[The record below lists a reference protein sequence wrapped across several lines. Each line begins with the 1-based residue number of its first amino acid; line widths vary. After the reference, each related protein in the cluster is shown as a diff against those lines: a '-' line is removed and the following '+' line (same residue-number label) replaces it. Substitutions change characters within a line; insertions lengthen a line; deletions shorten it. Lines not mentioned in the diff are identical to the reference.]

1 VDVEG
6 ECRPKIE
13 VMPMEFAEVAG
24 QDEETRVSSVSR
36 IIDKAISSNS
46 CLVTI
51 YGRDLGKQYSIDRPE
66 ITIGRGGDNA
76 IVLDMDNVSR
86 MHARVVQ
93 KSDGIFLEDL
103 NSTNGTYVND
113 VEVKFERLRNGD
125 LIKIGGAILK
135 FLSGGN
141 IESLFH
147 EEIYRMTIVD
157 GLTQVH
163 NKRYFMEFLDREMA
177 RCSRY
182 DRPLALLLFDIDKF
196 KQINDVHGHL
206 AGDYIL
212 KRLAEMVAKHVRKE
226 EAFARYGGEEFAI
239 IMPETNGDRA
249 KIFAE
254 KIRRM
259 VESTPFSY
267 EDREI
272 AVTVSIGIAE
282 MKQHREP
289 MAFIKASD
297 EKLYL
302 AKSKGRNRVEG
313 VDGSP

>member
-1 VDVEG
+1 
-6 ECRPKIE
+6 
-13 VMPMEFAEVAG
+13 MEFAEVAG
-24 QDEETRVSSVSR
+24 QDEETRVSSVSK
-36 IIDKAISSNS
+36 IIDKAISSDS

-51 YGRDLGKQYSIDRPE
+51 YGRDLGKQYVLDHPE
-66 ITIGRGGDNA
+66 VTIGRGADNT

-86 MHARVVQ
+86 AHARVLQ
-93 KSDGIFLEDL
+93 RSDGFFLEDM

-113 VEVKFERLRNGD
+113 LEVKYERLRNGD

-182 DRPLALLLFDIDKF
+182 DRPLSLLLFDIDHF
-196 KQINDVHGHL
+196 KKINDGHGHL
-206 AGDYIL
+206 AGDHIL

-239 IMPETNGDRA
+239 IMPETSGERA
-249 KIFAE
+249 RIFAE

-259 VESTPFSY
+259 VEATPFAY
-267 EDREI
+267 EDRQI
-272 AVTVSIGIAE
+272 PVTVSIGIAQ
-282 MKQHREP
+282 MRQHREP
-289 MAFIKASD
+289 AAFIKAAD

-302 AKSKGRNRVEG
+302 AKNSGRNRVEG
-313 VDGSP
+313 GQEP

>member
-1 VDVEG
+1 
-6 ECRPKIE
+6 
-13 VMPMEFAEVAG
+13 MEFAEVAG

-51 YGRDLGKQYSIDRPE
+51 YGRELGKQYAIEKPE
-66 ITIGRGGDNA
+66 ITIGRGADNE

-93 KSDGIFLEDL
+93 KADGIFLEDL

-113 VEVKFERLRNGD
+113 AEVKFERLRNGD

-163 NKRYFMEFLDREMA
+163 NKRYFMEFIDREMA

-196 KQINDVHGHL
+196 KQINDLHGHL
-206 AGDYIL
+206 AGDHIL
-212 KRLAEMVAKHVRKE
+212 KRLAEIVAKHVRKE

-239 IMPETNGDRA
+239 IMPETNGERA
-249 KIFAE
+249 KIFGE

-259 VESTPFSY
+259 VESTPFMY

-289 MAFIKASD
+289 MSFIKAAD

-302 AKSKGRNRVEG
+302 AKSNGRNRVEG
-313 VDGSP
+313 VDA

>member
-1 VDVEG
+1 
-6 ECRPKIE
+6 
-13 VMPMEFAEVAG
+13 MEFSEVAG
-24 QDEETRVSSVSR
+24 QDEETRVSSVSK
-36 IIDKAISSNS
+36 IIDKAISTSC

-51 YGRDLGKQYSIDRPE
+51 YGRDLGKQYTLDRPE
-66 ITIGRGGDNA
+66 TTIGRGADNS

-86 MHARVVQ
+86 LHARVLQ
-93 KSDGIFLEDL
+93 RSDGHFVEDL

-182 DRPLALLLFDIDKF
+182 DRPLALLLFDIDHF
-196 KQINDVHGHL
+196 KQINDLHGHL
-206 AGDYIL
+206 AGDHVL
-212 KRLAEMVAKHVRKE
+212 KRMAEMIAKHVRKE

-239 IMPETNGDRA
+239 IMPETNGERA
-249 KIFAE
+249 RIFAE

-259 VESTPFSY
+259 VESTPFVY

-272 AVTVSIGIAE
+272 QVTVSIGIAQ

-289 MAFIKASD
+289 MSFIRAAD
-297 EKLYL
+297 EKLYA
-302 AKSKGRNRVEG
+302 AKNGGRNRVEG
-313 VDGSP
+313 GD

>member
-1 VDVEG
+1 
-6 ECRPKIE
+6 
-13 VMPMEFAEVAG
+13 MEFAEVAG
-24 QDEETRVSSVSR
+24 QDEDTRVSSVSR
-36 IIDKAISSNS
+36 IIDKAISSES

-51 YGRDLGKQYSIDRPE
+51 YGRDLGKQYPLDRPE
-66 ITIGRGGDNA
+66 TTIGRGADNA
-76 IVLDMDNVSR
+76 LVLDMDNVSR
-86 MHARVVQ
+86 MHARVLQ
-93 KSDGIFLEDL
+93 KADGYFIEDL

-113 VEVKFERLRNGD
+113 AEVKYERLRNGD

-196 KQINDVHGHL
+196 KGINDLHGHL
-206 AGDYIL
+206 AGDHVL
-212 KRLAEMVAKHVRKE
+212 KRLAEMVSKHVRKE

-239 IMPETNGDRA
+239 IMPETSCERA

-259 VESTPFSY
+259 VESTPFVY

-272 AVTVSIGIAE
+272 SVTVSIGIAE
-282 MKQHREP
+282 MKHHREP
-289 MAFIKASD
+289 LAFIKSAD
-297 EKLYL
+297 ERLYA
-302 AKSKGRNRVEG
+302 AKANGRNRVEA
-313 VDGSP
+313 

>member
-1 VDVEG
+1 MG
-6 ECRPKIE
+6 
-13 VMPMEFAEVAG
+13 MEFAEVAG

-36 IIDKAISSNS
+36 IIDKAISSTS

-51 YGRDLGKQYSIDRPE
+51 YGRDLGKQYALDKPE
-66 ITIGRGGDNA
+66 ITIGRGADSS

-93 KSDGIFLEDL
+93 KTDGIFLEDL

-113 VEVKFERLRNGD
+113 LEVKFERLRNGD

-157 GLTQVH
+157 GLTQIH

-182 DRPLALLLFDIDKF
+182 DRPLSLLLFDIDKF
-196 KQINDVHGHL
+196 KTINDVHGHL
-206 AGDYIL
+206 AGDYVL

-259 VESTPFSY
+259 VESSPFVY

-272 AVTVSIGIAE
+272 TVTVSIGISE
-282 MKQHREP
+282 MRTHRDP
-289 MAFIKASD
+289 NAFIKAAD
-297 EKLYL
+297 EKLYT
-302 AKSKGRNRVEG
+302 AKNKGRNRIEG
-313 VDGSP
+313 ADA

>member
-1 VDVEG
+1 
-6 ECRPKIE
+6 
-13 VMPMEFAEVAG
+13 MEFAEVAG
-24 QDEETRVSSVSR
+24 QDEETRVSSVSK

-51 YGRDLGKQYSIDRPE
+51 YGRELGKQYSLENPE
-66 ITIGRGGDNA
+66 ITIGRGADNA

-182 DRPLALLLFDIDKF
+182 DRPLSLLLFDIDKF
-196 KQINDVHGHL
+196 KGINDLHGHL
-206 AGDYIL
+206 AGDHIL
-212 KRLAEMVAKHVRKE
+212 KRLAEIVAKHVRKE

-239 IMPETNGDRA
+239 LLRGVPLAGAARAAERLRIAIAELVFVGDPPL
-249 KIFAE
+249 
-254 KIRRM
+254 
-259 VESTPFSY
+259 S
-267 EDREI
+267 
-272 AVTVSIGIAE
+272 VSISIGCASIACMQDATSGALIHIADQRLYE
-282 MKQHREP
+282 AKQ
-289 MAFIKASD
+289 A
-297 EKLYL
+297 
-302 AKSKGRNRVEG
+302 GRGRVVAEG
-313 VDGSP
+313 FFARD

>member
-1 VDVEG
+1 
-6 ECRPKIE
+6 
-13 VMPMEFAEVAG
+13 MEFAEVAG
-24 QDEETRVSSVSR
+24 QDEDTRVSSVSR
-36 IIDKAISSNS
+36 IIDKAISSQS

-51 YGRDLGKQYSIDRPE
+51 YGRDLGKQYALDQAE
-66 ITIGRGGDNA
+66 TTIGRGADNT
-76 IVLDMDNVSR
+76 ITLDMDNVSR
-86 MHARVVQ
+86 MHARVLQ
-93 KSDGIFLEDL
+93 KADGYFLEDL

-113 VEVKFERLRNGD
+113 VEVKHERLRNGD

-163 NKRYFMEFLDREMA
+163 NKRYFMEFIDREMA

-182 DRPLALLLFDIDKF
+182 DRPLSLLLFDIDKF
-196 KQINDVHGHL
+196 KGINDVHGHL
-206 AGDYIL
+206 AGDHIL
-212 KRLAEMVAKHVRKE
+212 KRLAEMVSKHVRKE

-239 IMPETNGDRA
+239 IMPETNCERA
-249 KIFAE
+249 RIFAE

-259 VESTPFSY
+259 VESTPFTY

-272 AVTVSIGIAE
+272 QVTVSIGIAE
-282 MKQHREP
+282 MKLHREP
-289 MAFIKASD
+289 LAFIKAAD
-297 EKLYL
+297 EKLYA
-302 AKSKGRNRVEG
+302 AKANGRNRIEA
-313 VDGSP
+313 

>member
-1 VDVEG
+1 
-6 ECRPKIE
+6 
-13 VMPMEFAEVAG
+13 MEFAEVAG

-51 YGRDLGKQYSIDRPE
+51 YGRELGKQYTLEKPE
-66 ITIGRGGDNA
+66 ITIGRGADNE

-93 KSDGIFLEDL
+93 KADGIFLEDL

-113 VEVKFERLRNGD
+113 AEVKFERLRNGD

-163 NKRYFMEFLDREMA
+163 NKRYFMEFIDREMA

-196 KQINDVHGHL
+196 KQINDRFGHDM
-206 AGDYIL
+206 GDAL
-212 KRLAEMVAKHVRKE
+212 LR
-226 EAFARYGGEEFAI
+226 AFAARLSQTLRSTDTVARLGGDEFTV
-239 IMPETNGDRA
+239 IM
-249 KIFAE
+249 
-254 KIRRM
+254 
-259 VESTPFSY
+259 
-267 EDREI
+267 
-272 AVTVSIGIAE
+272 
-282 MKQHREP
+282 
-289 MAFIKASD
+289 
-297 EKLYL
+297 
-302 AKSKGRNRVEG
+302 EG
-313 VDGSP
+313 VPRPEVAATVANKIVRA

>member
-1 VDVEG
+1 
-6 ECRPKIE
+6 
-13 VMPMEFAEVAG
+13 MEFAEVAG
-24 QDEETRVSSVSR
+24 QDEDTRVSSVSR
-36 IIDKAISSNS
+36 IIDKAISTQS

-51 YGRDLGKQYSIDRPE
+51 YGRELGKQYTLDRPE
-66 ITIGRGGDNA
+66 TTIGRGADNS
-76 IVLDMDNVSR
+76 ITLDMDNVSR
-86 MHARVVQ
+86 MHARVLQ
-93 KSDGIFLEDL
+93 KPDGYFLEDL

-113 VEVKFERLRNGD
+113 VEVKHERLRNGD

-163 NKRYFMEFLDREMA
+163 NKRYFMEFIDREMA

-182 DRPLALLLFDIDKF
+182 DRPLSLLLFDIDKF
-196 KQINDVHGHL
+196 KSINDIHGHL
-206 AGDYIL
+206 AGDAIL
-212 KRLAEMVAKHVRKE
+212 KKLAEMVSKHVRKE

-239 IMPETNGDRA
+239 MMPETNCERA

-259 VESTPFSY
+259 VESTPFMY

-272 AVTVSIGIAE
+272 QVTVSIGIAE

-289 MAFIKASD
+289 LAFIKAAD
-297 EKLYL
+297 EKLYQ
-302 AKSKGRNRVEG
+302 AKANGRNRIEA
-313 VDGSP
+313 